1 MPAVGRGAA
10 PRGFT
15 LIEMVVVLAIL
26 GLFLTIAI
34 PRMTTSAKTRV
45 RQSAQQ
51 LAQDLELTRTR
62 ALTSRSAV
70 RVTFDPASR
79 SYRPYLDFNRDSVFA
94 QSQAENDS
102 LRAFARHTLAA
113 GVQFSRPG
121 GVPDLPML
129 PGAGSITLVSNRID
143 FDARGL
149 TTPFGSKGVLY
160 LSDPSDA
167 TAIGA
172 VSITAASGIRAWIY
186 QGGVWQ

>member
-1 MPAVGRGAA
+1 MSGTGRRAA
-10 PRGFT
+10 REGFS
-15 LIEMVVVLAIL
+15 LIELVVVMAIF
-26 GLFLTIAI
+26 GLFLTIAL
-34 PRMTTSAKTRV
+34 PRLSTSAKTRV

-51 LAQDLELTRTR
+51 LVQDLELTRTR
-62 ALTSRSAV
+62 ALAARSAV

-102 LRAFARHTLAA
+102 LRAFASHTLQA
-113 GVQFSRPG
+113 GVQFARPG
-121 GVPDLPML
+121 GVPDLPIL
-129 PGAGSITLVSNRID
+129 PGPGAITLAGNQID
-143 FDARGL
+143 FDSRGL

-167 TAIGA
+167 TAVAA

-186 QGGVWQ
+186 QGGAWQ

>member
-1 MPAVGRGAA
+1 MTGVGQRPAAG
-10 PRGFT
+10 GFT
-15 LIEMVVVLAIL
+15 LIEMVVVLALL

-34 PRMTTSAKTRV
+34 PRMGTSARTRV

-51 LAQDLELTRTR
+51 LAQDLELSRTR
-62 ALTSRSAV
+62 ALTTRSAV
-70 RVTFDPASR
+70 RVNFDAASR

-102 LRAFARHTLAA
+102 LAAFASRTLQS
-113 GVQFSRPG
+113 GVQFARPG
-121 GVPDLPML
+121 GVPDLPIL
-129 PGAGSITLVSNRID
+129 PGPGAITLTSNRVD
-143 FDARGL
+143 FDSRGL

-167 TAIGA
+167 AAVGA

-186 QGGVWQ
+186 QGGIWQ